1 MKVILLQDV
10 KNVGKK
16 NQVIEVSDGYFRNY
30 LAKKQL
36 AVVATTTA
44 NEYLQ
49 KDLAKLEKNEADNIS
64 KANKLKEKIEK
75 VTLNYKLKSNNG
87 KTFGSIS
94 QKQIINDLKQHD
106 IEINK
111 YMFEDNFQPLK
122 VGNIHI
128 SLNIYKNVKANLH
141 IIVID

>member
-16 NQVIEVSDGYFRNY
+16 NQVVEVSDGYFRNY

-44 NEYLQ
+44 NEHLQ
-49 KDLAKLEKNEADNIS
+49 KDLAELKKNEADNIS
-64 KANKLKEKIEK
+64 KANKLKERIEK
-75 VTLNYKLKSNNG
+75 VVLNYKLKSNNG

-106 IEINK
+106 IEIDK

-122 VGNIHI
+122 VGNIHTT
-128 SLNIYKNVKANLH
+128 LNIYKNVKANLH

>member
-16 NQVIEVSDGYFRNY
+16 NQVVEVSDGYFRNY

-49 KDLAKLEKNEADNIS
+49 KDLAELKKNEADNIS

-75 VTLNYKLKSNNG
+75 VVLNYKLKSNNG

-106 IEINK
+106 IEIDK

-128 SLNIYKNVKANLH
+128 VLNIYKNVKANLH